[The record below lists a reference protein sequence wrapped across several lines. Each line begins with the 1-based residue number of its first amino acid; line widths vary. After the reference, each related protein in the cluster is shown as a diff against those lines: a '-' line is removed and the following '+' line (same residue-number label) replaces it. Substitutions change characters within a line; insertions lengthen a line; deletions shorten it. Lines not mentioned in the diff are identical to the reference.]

1 ASSPQEGGTPLPLRL
16 RRVRSDGA
24 GVRFGRSQTRWARPV
39 RGVAL
44 GARLPSVV
52 RLTQRLQVGV
62 TVVVR
67 ITNVVD
73 LVGGLAAHAAVGD
86 GEGECAR
93 PARGPGGRRPVG
105 RGRCAAL
112 PSAGNYRG
120 WGVSHGASRLA
131 SRGSGGSP
139 TWSTWLAGLP
149 QMPPTAMRHWQT
161 WR

>member
-1 ASSPQEGGTPLPLRL
+1 MTPRASSPQEGGTPLPLRL

-24 GVRFGRSQTRWARPV
+24 GVRFGWSQTRWARPV

-73 LVGGLAAHAAVGD
+73 LVGGLAADAADGHAPLADVAVPAED
-86 GEGECAR
+86 AR
-93 PARGPGGRRPVG
+93 ADAGVPAGG
-105 RGRCAAL
+105 
-112 PSAGNYRG
+112 
-120 WGVSHGASRLA
+120 
-131 SRGSGGSP
+131 
-139 TWSTWLAGLP
+139 
-149 QMPPTAMRHWQT
+149 
-161 WR
+161 